1 MRTTLC
7 LDPRRPWPDLRKL
20 ARQAEAA
27 GWDAVR
33 IGDADGPGGLDCLTV
48 FGALAAS
55 VDRIRFEAVVAAGRG
70 RHPAV
75 VAKLAATVDQ
85 LSAGRLLLGMAPAAD
100 ADAVPGPDADADA
113 GPEADPDA
121 AAGPDARARLAEA
134 FTVLR
139 CLTTQPHTTWAG
151 QWYRLEEAPLD
162 PKPRQQPFPLM
173 LVGGDSD
180 LAALIA
186 DHWSIEGDVEA
197 QLAALQTSCAK
208 AGRDR
213 ATITVAA
220 PYPAAGVDEWVVPD
234 AALGDSD
241 EERTAALSRLVTQ
254 AESR

>member
-7 LDPRRPWPDLRKL
+7 LDPRRPWPDLLKL
-20 ARQAEAA
+20 ARHAEAA

-33 IGDADGPGGLDCLTV
+33 VGDADGPGGRECLTV
-48 FGALAAS
+48 LGALAGA
-55 VDRIRFEAVVAAGRG
+55 VARIRLEAVVAAGRR

-85 LSAGRLLLGMAPAAD
+85 LSLGRLLLGMAPAAD
-100 ADAVPGPDADADA
+100 PDADAA
-113 GPEADPDA
+113 ADPA
-121 AAGPDARARLAEA
+121 NARLAEA
-134 FTVLR
+134 FAVVR
-139 CLTTQPHTTWAG
+139 SLTTQPHTTLAG
-151 QWYRLEEAPLD
+151 QFYRLEEAPLD

-180 LAALIA
+180 LAAHVA
-186 DHWSIEGDVEA
+186 DHWSIGGDVEA
-197 QLAALQTSCAK
+197 QLAALEKSCAK

-234 AALGDSD
+234 AALGDNED
-241 EERTAALSRLVTQ
+241 ERAATLSRLVTQ
-254 AESR
+254 AGSR